1 MRAFTDFAGLIALVY
16 ASIVAAAA
24 PASPQAD
31 VERGKQIATTVCA
44 ACHGPEGTSTAP
56 ANPNL
61 AAQHAEYMAA
71 QLAAFKS
78 GARPSPIMAGMAA
91 GLSPEDMASLGA
103 WYQSQKPATS
113 VARDKA
119 LALRGQQ
126 IWPRR
131 RQVDRSAG
139 LAPVAT
145 ARPATACLRNSRV
158 LRAARRSHVWVAACV
173 RNRHALPPGHERSRS
188 EALGR
193 RHEGG
198 GRIRGRLALAK
209 RERLAR
215 GGERPRQSAS
225 VVGAGDNPAS

>member
-61 AAQHAEYMAA
+61 AAQHAEYIAA

-126 IWPRR
+126 IWR
-131 RQVDRSAG
+131 AG
-139 LAPVAT
+139 LKSGAVPACAGCHGAAGKGIPSQYPRLAGQHAELSYGWLKAYAT
-145 ARPATACLRNSRV
+145 GT
-158 LRAARRSHVWVAACV
+158 RSHPVMSAVAVKLSDNDMKAV
-173 RNRHALPPGHERSRS
+173 S
-188 EALGR
+188 EY
-193 RHEGG
+193 
-198 GRIRGRLALAK
+198 I
-209 RERLAR
+209 
-215 GGERPRQSAS
+215 
-225 VVGAGDNPAS
+225 AGLR